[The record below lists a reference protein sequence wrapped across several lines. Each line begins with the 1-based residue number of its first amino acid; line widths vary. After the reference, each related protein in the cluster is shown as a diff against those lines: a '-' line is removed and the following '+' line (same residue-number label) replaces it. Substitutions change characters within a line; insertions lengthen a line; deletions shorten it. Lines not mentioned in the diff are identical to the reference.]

1 MYPLGEVSSGS
12 WHNYF
17 ETSMCFNTS
26 LIFTAEYYTILWMG
40 YYLYI
45 HSSIECLDC
54 FQFGAITIKLL

>member
-40 YYLYI
+40 YYL
-45 HSSIECLDC
+45 
-54 FQFGAITIKLL
+54 